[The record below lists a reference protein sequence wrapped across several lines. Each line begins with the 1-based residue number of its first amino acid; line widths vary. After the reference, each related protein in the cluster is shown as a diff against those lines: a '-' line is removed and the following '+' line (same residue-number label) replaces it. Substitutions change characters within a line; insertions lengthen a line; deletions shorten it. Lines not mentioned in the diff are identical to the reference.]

1 MTGSVG
7 VTPVLAVLQ
16 LIPKIMIEI
25 IEVESKDYSGLY
37 AAFLDIFMVNKLIT
51 AVMRKF
57 ICLGIL
63 LFTHPSPPNQ
73 CLTRC
78 MR

>member
-7 VTPVLAVLQ
+7 ITPVLAVLQ

-37 AAFLDIFMVNKLIT
+37 AAFLDIY
-51 AVMRKF
+51 
-57 ICLGIL
+57 G
-63 LFTHPSPPNQ
+63 Q
-73 CLTRC
+73 
-78 MR
+78 